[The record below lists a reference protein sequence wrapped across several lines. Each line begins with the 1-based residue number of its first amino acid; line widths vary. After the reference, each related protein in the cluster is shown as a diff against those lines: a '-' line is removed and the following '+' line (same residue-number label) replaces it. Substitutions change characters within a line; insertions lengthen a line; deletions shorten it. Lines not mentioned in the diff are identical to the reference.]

1 MPPVIYKFLHI
12 TEYLIWNMLMFLL
25 DCFGQM
31 HLSLAT
37 KILRDRE
44 ISNLLLVF
52 SLSKSTFSFPFLEVF
67 ILSQEVCK
75 LIHGMLSV
83 CAEETIKQK
92 GQWIHSDNYYTPNS
106 NYCKWRGMSGK
117 YGRGKNMEFV
127 VSANSIESV

>member
-1 MPPVIYKFLHI
+1 M
-12 TEYLIWNMLMFLL
+12 LIFLL

-37 KILRDRE
+37 KILRDRG

-52 SLSKSTFSFPFLEVF
+52 SLSKSTSSFPFLEVF
-67 ILSQEVCK
+67 IRSQEVCK

-92 GQWIHSDNYYTPNS
+92 GQWIHSDNYYTQNS
-106 NYCKWRGMSGK
+106 NYSKWRGMSEK
-117 YGRGKNMEFV
+117 YARGKNMEFV
-127 VSANSIESV
+127 VSDNSIESV

>member
-1 MPPVIYKFLHI
+1 
-12 TEYLIWNMLMFLL
+12 MLTVLL

-31 HLSLAT
+31 HLTLAT
-37 KILRDRE
+37 KIFRDCE

-52 SLSKSTFSFPFLEVF
+52 SLSKSPFLFPFLEVF

-83 CAEETIKQK
+83 CAETIKKK
-92 GQWIHSDNYYTPNS
+92 GQWIHSDNYYAQNS
-106 NYCKWRGMSGK
+106 NYCKWRGMSEK

-127 VSANSIESV
+127 VSANSVESV